1 MDQDVGHVDEPSRG
15 MIMNAY
21 EYARDRLGRL
31 HRIVGG
37 PGLMIALTSLVSF
50 AFGLV
55 MLVREY
61 DKPRDSGRAVM
72 RSVLKVWARAPYYPG
87 LNLIDWADRWR
98 EARPED
104 RGPYVNELHAAMAR
118 LGGELQRQEERFPL
132 IRVESMELKA
142 GSGAHLVRWNSD
154 PETVERSGLVVETI
168 RLLEALGSQPA
179 VDLIARYR
187 LEPELTR
194 GLRGLEFSYRRL
206 LLALA
211 GLSGYS
217 LLCLGYMVLQAR
229 NLRDRAAVEAARE
242 ATLDLADRAC
252 HEMGNGVFVLS
263 NERRNLVSHL
273 DLIDR
278 FLTEAADA
286 FRVAA
291 LRAGLEPESI
301 ARLEHALR
309 REHEL
314 RRIDLEEDL
323 RPSLSLARDVCRQI
337 AACSD
342 FLTLT
347 VRDLDGHLKH
357 SGLPVVLEPVDLGE
371 CLGEVGTMLGPR
383 LVDVTFEAR
392 ANADGMSGLRVLADR
407 RLLRHALINLLKN
420 AQEATAGDPNA
431 RVVVSWGRHGEGVEI
446 DVEDNGPGLP
456 AGLEAA
462 IFEDGRSSKGPG
474 RGRGLAIVRDAIEA
488 QGGTIKSQKPDDHGA
503 RFRIRLPMVA
513 NEIGKPAEPEAS
525 PTEVVSETHGR

>member
-1 MDQDVGHVDEPSRG
+1 
-15 MIMNAY
+15 MNAPR
-21 EYARDRLGRL
+21 YALDWLGRL

-50 AFGLV
+50 VFGLF

-104 RGPYVNELHAAMAR
+104 REPYVVELNSALMR
-118 LGGELQRQEERFPL
+118 LGGELIRQEERFPL
-132 IRVESMELKA
+132 VRVESMELKP
-142 GSGAHLVRWNSD
+142 GSGETLVRWTSD
-154 PETVERSGLVVETI
+154 PEVNEAAGTVVENI
-168 RLLEALGSQPA
+168 RLLEASGSQPS
-179 VDLIARYR
+179 VDLVARYR
-187 LEPELTR
+187 LESELTR
-194 GLRGLEFSYRRL
+194 GLMGLETSYRRL

-217 LLCLGYMVLQAR
+217 LLCLGYMALQAR

-252 HEMGNGVFVLS
+252 HELGNGVFVLS

-273 DLIDR
+273 ELVDR
-278 FLTEAADA
+278 FLTEEADA
-286 FRVAA
+286 FQTAA
-291 LRAGLEPESI
+291 RRAGLDSGAI

-309 REHEL
+309 REREH
-314 RRIDLEEDL
+314 RQIDPEADL
-323 RPSLSLARDVCRQI
+323 RPSLALARDVCRQI

-347 VRDLDGHLKH
+347 VRDLDGHLKDAC
-357 SGLPVVLEPVDLGE
+357 LPVAIEPVNLGD
-371 CLGEVGTMLGPR
+371 CLSEAGTMLGPR
-383 LVDVTFEAR
+383 LTDVVFQAEIDPDSTVT
-392 ANADGMSGLRVLADR
+392 MRVLADR
-407 RLLRHALINLLKN
+407 RLLLHALINLLKN

-431 RVVVSWGRHGEGVEI
+431 RVVVSWRRHGNHAEI
-446 DVEDNGPGLP
+446 DVADNGPGLP
-456 AGLEAA
+456 AGLDAA
-462 IFEDGRSSKGPG
+462 IFDGGRSTKGPG
-474 RGRGLAIVRDAIEA
+474 RGRGLAIVRDAIRS
-488 QGGTIKSQKPDDHGA
+488 QGGTISSHQPGGHGA
-503 RFRIRLPMVA
+503 LFRIRLPLD
-513 NEIGKPAEPEAS
+513 PEAIKGS
-525 PTEVVSETHGR
+525 TETMGHLNSTVSVTHGR